1 MQDEDI
7 RKSIK
12 TAQDRKDYSI
22 AFYNST
28 NNAIELVKK
37 LDVKEIDAIKTEITY
52 WRDWFLLE
60 HLQYRKQVTE
70 EIGVI
75 HTQKNAIDLLNKAKD
90 KESLDNVWVSLS
102 ADERSDPVLMQLFE
116 SQISKL

>member
-1 MQDEDI
+1 MQDEEI

-12 TAQDRKDYSI
+12 TFQDRKDHSI

-37 LDVKEIDAIKTEITY
+37 LDVKENDAIKAEITY

-60 HLQYRKQVTE
+60 HLQYRKQVTD

-75 HTQKNAIDLLNKAKD
+75 YTQKNAIDLLNKAKD
-90 KESLDNVWVSLS
+90 KESLENIWISLS
-102 ADERSDPVLMQLFE
+102 ADERSDTIVKELFDSLAE
-116 SQISKL
+116 KF